1 MFYLNLLCLSFV
13 LFAQWCHCCED
24 HRITLK
30 FDRQSFLLGR
40 PDETRWNR
48 SPCAALEAYPKIWF
62 FHTCHLFIR
71 DSLSKNFS
79 STTLHRW
86 KSNKEPSIF
95 MLMLPPYH
103 SNQKS
108 SLSFIAHVKTP
119 WLRKYFTHYCK
130 KLTLLIRDQIFKLVQ
145 FNFQVG
151 FIYTRSCYFKCAGK

>member
-1 MFYLNLLCLSFV
+1 MKPDGTALPVQLWRHIQRYDSSTLL
-13 LFAQWCHCCED
+13 
-24 HRITLK
+24 I
-30 FDRQSFLLGR
+30 FL
-40 PDETRWNR
+40 
-48 SPCAALEAYPKIWF
+48 
-62 FHTCHLFIR
+62 
-71 DSLSKNFS
+71 SLSKNFS

-95 MLMLPPYH
+95 TRMLPPYH

-151 FIYTRSCYFKCAGK
+151 FNYTRACYFKYKKLLVKIVFYTKSELRNTSSQRKPAVQDLPVF